1 MKIAVVC
8 ANGKAGQLIVK
19 EAVNRGFDVTA
30 VVKGENKSAAQNV
43 IVKDLFDLTAAD
55 LAGFDAVVDAF
66 GAWTPE
72 TLPQHSTSLAHL
84 CDILSGTDTRLLVVG
99 GAGSLYVNAEHTA
112 CVSDGAD
119 FPEVFKPLACA
130 MAKALGELRQRND
143 VKWTYISPAGD
154 FQADG
159 ERSGKY
165 ILAGEELTLNSKGE
179 SIISY
184 ADYAIAMVDE
194 IEKGLNREADGIH
207 TVFALASYRNLIKAG
222 RVSRLIGFIAG
233 HLGFWGIGIG
243 SDEGE
248 IAIRGKARGDKSMI
262 RFLVDEMKKVGTN
275 GKEIFI
281 SHCQN
286 LKCAQ
291 ALKEQIEE
299 AFRGVKVTLM
309 ETRGLD
315 SFYAERRGLIIGF

>member
-19 EAVNRGFDVTA
+19 EAVDRGLDVTA
-30 VVKGENKSAAQNV
+30 LVRGENKSAAQNV
-43 IVKDLFDLTAAD
+43 IVKDLFDLNSAD

-84 CDILSGTDTRLLVVG
+84 CDVLSGTDTRLLVVG

-119 FPEVFKPLACA
+119 FPEVFKPLASA

-159 ERSGKY
+159 ERTGKY
-165 ILAGEELTLNSKGE
+165 LLGGEELTLNSKGE
-179 SIISY
+179 SVISY
-184 ADYAIAMVDE
+184 ADYAIAMIDE
-194 IEKGLNREADGIH
+194 VVNGDH
-207 TVFALASYRNLIKAG
+207 IKQ
-222 RVSRLIGFIAG
+222 RIG
-233 HLGFWGIGIG
+233 
-243 SDEGE
+243 
-248 IAIRGKARGDKSMI
+248 
-262 RFLVDEMKKVGTN
+262 VV
-275 GKEIFI
+275 KE
-281 SHCQN
+281 
-286 LKCAQ
+286 
-291 ALKEQIEE
+291 
-299 AFRGVKVTLM
+299 
-309 ETRGLD
+309 
-315 SFYAERRGLIIGF
+315 